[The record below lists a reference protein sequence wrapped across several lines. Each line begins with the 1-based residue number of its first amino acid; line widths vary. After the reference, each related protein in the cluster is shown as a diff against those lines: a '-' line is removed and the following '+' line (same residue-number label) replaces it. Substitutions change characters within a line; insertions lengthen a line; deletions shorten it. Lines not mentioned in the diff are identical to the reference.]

1 MIETM
6 LAALTDWFT
15 WWQGVLL
22 IVLIALIIFYVSY
35 RRRQM

>member
-6 LAALTDWFT
+6 LAALSDWVT